1 MAIHDYNYEIPL
13 PIRSNMNSNYRPEID
28 GLRAIAVTAVIL
40 FHADFK
46 IFAGGFVGVDVFFVI
61 SGFLITT
68 LVRKHILTNT
78 FSIKEFFYR
87 RLRRIFPQLFLVILA
102 TALPAWF
109 LLLPQEFKLYSG
121 SVFGN
126 LIFLA
131 NFFFMTQVEYFA
143 PSSKLQP
150 LLHTWSLSI
159 EEQYYLIL
167 PFFLLF
173 FGRWSKL
180 PVALLVLFISV
191 SFYYTVLGVTEDPGK
206 NYFHS
211 ISRFWQLAIGSLLAF
226 TNKSGD
232 TLASTILAFLG
243 ISLVLFSALFIDNS
257 LSYPNITALFPVTGA
272 VLYLQFSNA
281 QTGVGKILSNKIFVQ
296 IGLLSYALYLWHQP
310 IFVFARAIIPNDLTI
325 FQKLVLVLLTFLI
338 SYTTWRFVEWPI
350 RKQTGWAKVSPKTT
364 VSVWLVVSLTAG
376 TAGIIGYYDNGFEKL
391 RDPRSSISLASSQ
404 LKPNTGLFHN
414 CAQNIEA
421 CTTEKQPKTILWGDS
436 YAMHIAEALLERTP
450 KISLQQKT
458 FPSCVPML
466 NYSMNV
472 TGLSPKAAEAINKR
486 CFSFNDET
494 YEYII
499 SSSHIKNVI
508 LASQFPLHKQFTYS
522 RAGKALRG
530 NQQENIFKLEFMN
543 LIEKLTENGKKVFV
557 VLPPAET
564 GTDLGR
570 CGAKVLT
577 FGYDKE
583 VCNFDL
589 RDARNTIVKT
599 LFESMSVNAT
609 LIDLNSSLCT
619 GGICQV
625 LDFDRILYLDEGHL
639 TLAGAKYVR
648 NSFPEHLPL
657 VD

>member
-1 MAIHDYNYEIPL
+1 MK
-13 PIRSNMNSNYRPEID
+13 STYRPEID

-46 IFAGGFVGVDVFFVI
+46 IFAGGFVGVDIFFVI

-78 FSIKEFFYR
+78 FSVKEFFYR
-87 RLRRIFPQLFLVILA
+87 RLRRIFPQLFLVILV

-109 LLLPQEFKLYSG
+109 LLLPEEFKLYSG

-126 LIFLA
+126 LVFLS
-131 NFFFMTQVEYFA
+131 NFFFMTQIEYFA
-143 PSSKLQP
+143 PSAKLQP

-167 PFFLLF
+167 PFFLIF
-173 FGRWSKL
+173 FGRWRKL
-180 PVALLVLFISV
+180 TVALLVLFISV
-191 SFYYTVLGVTEDPGK
+191 SLYYTFQGVTEDPGK

-211 ISRFWQLAIGSLLAF
+211 ISRFWELAVGSLLAF
-226 TNKSGD
+226 TNKNVDNLTSRV
-232 TLASTILAFLG
+232 LALLG
-243 ISLVLFSALFIDNS
+243 FSLVLLSILFLNKIG
-257 LSYPNITALFPVTGA
+257 SYPNITALLPVSGA
-272 VLYLQFSNA
+272 MLFLQYANA
-281 QTGVGKILSNKIFVQ
+281 KTGVGKLLSHKILVQ

-325 FQKLVLVLLTFLI
+325 FNKLVLISLTFVV
-338 SYTTWRFVEWPI
+338 SYTTWRFIEWPI
-350 RKQTGWAKVSPKTT
+350 RKQTGWAKVSPKKT
-364 VSVWLVVSLTAG
+364 VSLWLVVSLTAG
-376 TAGIIGYYDNGFEKL
+376 TVGVISFYDHGFERF
-391 RDPRSSISLASSQ
+391 RDPESSISLASSQ
-404 LKPNTGLFHN
+404 LEPNTGLFHN

-421 CTTEKQPKTILWGDS
+421 CSTEKQPKSILWGDS
-436 YAMHIAEALLERTP
+436 YAMHIAEALLEQSP

-466 NYSMNV
+466 NYSMHV
-472 TGLSPKAAEAINKR
+472 PGLSPKAAEAMNKR
-486 CFSFNDET
+486 CFSFNEET

-530 NQQENIFKLEFMN
+530 NQQENIFKLEFIN

-577 FGYDKE
+577 FGYDTE

-589 RDARNTIVKT
+589 RNARNTIVKT
-599 LFESMSVNAT
+599 LFESMSVDAT

-625 LDFDRILYLDEGHL
+625 LDLDRILYLDEGHL
-639 TLAGAKYVR
+639 TLAGAQYVHDA
-648 NSFPEHLPL
+648 FPVDLPL
-657 VD
+657 ID